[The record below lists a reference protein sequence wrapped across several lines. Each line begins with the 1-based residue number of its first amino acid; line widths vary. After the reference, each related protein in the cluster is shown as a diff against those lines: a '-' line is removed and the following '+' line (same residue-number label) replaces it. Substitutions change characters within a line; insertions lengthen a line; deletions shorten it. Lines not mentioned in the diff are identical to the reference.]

1 MGKTIAITGINSYFA
16 ATLLPKLE
24 ADPGIDTVIGIDN
37 APWKGGY
44 AKVKFFRD
52 DIRSPKLADIIRGAD
67 TVFHMAFIVG
77 EIRDKRATSDI
88 NINGTKN
95 VFDACVAAGVKK
107 VVYTSS
113 ATVYGANIH
122 NPLGITEDQMPF
134 KHKDSYYNASKVD
147 VEKLVADY
155 TKKYS
160 DIIFTTI
167 RAALLFGPG
176 INNMFSKLFSMKISA
191 LPPGIAYNQYIHEE
205 DLGDA
210 LYLAFTRDLPGIYN
224 VGADDAISTI
234 SAFKQAGVIVVPIP
248 AFLLKWLATI
258 GFFLRI
264 FPAGGGWVTL
274 GRYTIFMNCDKFK
287 AATGWCPGWTSEAT
301 FSDFLKSREPD
312 APDNITQSILSWVFA
327 SGPRTRP
334 TMAVLH
340 LFKLGK
346 IPGLR
351 RLIPWMDPK
360 KNSMTYLPINE
371 SLGEMTQQILPMKV
385 VHDFIDK
392 SDIHVIMDRCGCRLA
407 RKCQHFTNEI
417 GCLFMGETALHLPHG
432 VSRRVSREVA
442 HAHVERAAEVGLVPI
457 TGKIRVD
464 NFIFLT
470 PDKNKLL
477 SVCFCC
483 HCCCMMTA
491 LKYIPGHYLDNVMT
505 PLESLVIEVTDECK
519 GCGTCLETCGF
530 DAITIQNGRAVH
542 SAQCRGCGRCERFC
556 PNHAIR
562 IAITNPNAIDDAKHR
577 IMEYI
582 NI

>member
-1 MGKTIAITGINSYFA
+1 MGQTIAITGINSYFA
-16 ATLLPKLE
+16 ATLLPRLE
-24 ADPGIDTVIGIDN
+24 SDPAVDTIIGIDN

-44 AKVKFFRD
+44 TKVRFFRE
-52 DIRSPKLADIIRGAD
+52 DIRSPKLADILRGAD

-77 EIRDKRATSDI
+77 EIRDKKATSGI

-95 VFDACVAAGVKK
+95 VFDACVSAGVRKI
-107 VVYTSS
+107 VYTSS
-113 ATVYGANIH
+113 ATVYGADIH
-122 NPLGITEDQMPF
+122 NPLGITEDRPPL

-155 TKKYS
+155 TGKYP
-160 DIIFTTI
+160 DMIFTTL
-167 RAALLFGPG
+167 RAALLFGPR
-176 INNMFSKLFSMKISA
+176 INNMFSKLFSMKLSA
-191 LPPGIAYNQYIHEE
+191 LPPGVSYTQYVHEE
-205 DLGDA
+205 DLGKA
-210 LYLAFTRDLPGIYN
+210 LHLAFSKDLPGIYN
-224 VGADDAISTI
+224 VGADDAIATI
-234 SAFKQAGVIVVPIP
+234 SAFKQAGVMIVPIP

-274 GRYTIFMNCDKFK
+274 GRYTIFMNCEKFK
-287 AATGWCPGWTSEAT
+287 AATGWRPEWTSEAT
-301 FSDFLKSREPD
+301 FSDFLKSREPA
-312 APDNITQSILSWVFA
+312 APDNITQSILSWIFS

-340 LFKLGK
+340 LLKLGK

-371 SLGEMTQQILPMKV
+371 SMGDITQQILPIQV

-392 SDIHVIMDRCGCRLA
+392 SDVHVIMNKCGCRLA
-407 RKCQHFTNEI
+407 RKCEHFTNEI

-457 TGKIRVD
+457 TGKIRID
-464 NFIFLT
+464 NFSFLT

-491 LKYIPGHYLDNVMT
+491 FKQIPGPYLDNVMT
-505 PLESLVIEVTDECK
+505 PLEGLVIEVTEKCQ
-519 GCGTCLETCGF
+519 GCGICMETCGF
-530 DAITIQNGRAVH
+530 DAITIVNGRAVH
-542 SAQCRGCGRCERFC
+542 SDQCRGCGRCERFC
-556 PNHAIR
+556 PNHAVR
-562 IAITNPNAIDDAKHR
+562 ISITNPNAVADAEQR
-577 IMEYI
+577 IMEYV

>member
-1 MGKTIAITGINSYFA
+1 MSKTVAITGINSYFA
-16 ATLLPKLE
+16 ATLLPQLE
-24 ADPGIDTVIGIDN
+24 ADPDVDAIIGIDN

-44 AKVKFFRD
+44 SKVKFFKQ
-52 DIRSPKLADIIRGAD
+52 DIRSPGLSDILKGAD

-77 EIRDKRATSDI
+77 EIRDKKATSDI
-88 NINGTKN
+88 NINGTRN
-95 VFDACVAAGVKK
+95 VFEACVAAGVRK

-113 ATVYGANIH
+113 ATVYGSSKD
-122 NPLGITEDQMPF
+122 NPLGITENQALI
-134 KHKDSYYNASKVD
+134 KHRDSYYNASKVD
-147 VEKLVADY
+147 VEKFAADY
-155 TKKYS
+155 AAKYPE
-160 DIIFTTI
+160 IIFTTI
-167 RAALLFGPG
+167 RAALLFGPC
-176 INNMFSKLFSMKISA
+176 INNMFSKLFSMKLSA
-191 LPPGIAYNQYIHEE
+191 LPIGVSYNQYIHEE
-205 DLGDA
+205 DLGEA
-210 LYLAFTRDLPGIYN
+210 LYLSFTKDLPGIYN

-234 SAFKQAGVIVVPIP
+234 SAFRRAGVIIVSVP

-287 AATGWCPGWTSEAT
+287 SATGWQPKWNSDST
-301 FSDFLKSREPD
+301 FSDFLKSRKRD
-312 APDNITQSILSWVFA
+312 APDNLTQSFLSWVFS
-327 SGPRTRP
+327 SGARTRP

-371 SLGEMTQQILPMKV
+371 SLGEVEHKVLPITM

-392 SDIHVIMDRCGCRLA
+392 SDIHVIMDNCGCRLA
-407 RKCQHFTNEI
+407 RKCEHFTSQI

-432 VSRRVSREVA
+432 VSRRVSREDA

-457 TGKIRVD
+457 TGKIRID
-464 NFIFLT
+464 NFIFLI
-470 PDKNKLL
+470 PDKSKLL

-505 PLESLVIEVTDECK
+505 PLEGLEIDVTSECK
-519 GCGTCLETCGF
+519 GCGTCIETCGF
-530 DAITIQNGRAVH
+530 DAITIIDGQAVH

-556 PNHAIR
+556 PNNAVR
-562 IAITNPNAIDDAKHR
+562 IAINNPNAISEATDR
-577 IMEYI
+577 INKYI
-582 NI
+582 HI